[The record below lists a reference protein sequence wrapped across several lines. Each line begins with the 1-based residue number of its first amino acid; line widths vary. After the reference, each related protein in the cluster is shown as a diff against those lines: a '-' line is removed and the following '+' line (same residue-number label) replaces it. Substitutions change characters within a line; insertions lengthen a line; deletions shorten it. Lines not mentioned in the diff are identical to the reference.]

1 MKLCGKNW
9 EISFNSTA
17 TGSSLARLIAV
28 LIEGALTVDAMEA
41 LFQPVPFG
49 EVRESVL
56 EKIST
61 PDNAPIWDMF
71 RSIDPDKQQKVLL
84 VSPYPR
90 LRSYLLHAD

>member
-1 MKLCGKNW
+1 M
-9 EISFNSTA
+9 
-17 TGSSLARLIAV
+17 
-28 LIEGALTVDAMEA
+28 DAMEA

-84 VSPYPR
+84 VSWMPSSLASIASSIMQR
-90 LRSYLLHAD
+90 MIGWMHLSVSLL

>member
-1 MKLCGKNW
+1 M
-9 EISFNSTA
+9 
-17 TGSSLARLIAV
+17 
-28 LIEGALTVDAMEA
+28 DAMEA

-84 VSPYPR
+84 VS
-90 LRSYLLHAD
+90 

>member
-1 MKLCGKNW
+1 
-9 EISFNSTA
+9 
-17 TGSSLARLIAV
+17 
-28 LIEGALTVDAMEA
+28 MEA

-71 RSIDPDKQQKVLL
+71 RTIDPDKQHKVLL
-84 VSPYPR
+84 VSTILICRFVWCITSISFDIYTCLRGALQNSPAVIR
-90 LRSYLLHAD
+90 LPDVLDQIMPLDRLM

>member
-1 MKLCGKNW
+1 
-9 EISFNSTA
+9 
-17 TGSSLARLIAV
+17 
-28 LIEGALTVDAMEA
+28 MEA

-56 EKIST
+56 GKIST

-84 VSPYPR
+84 VSTALIDCFVWCM
-90 LRSYLLHAD
+90 LRVTVISMPA

>member
-1 MKLCGKNW
+1 MQGQECTV
-9 EISFNSTA
+9 IT
-17 TGSSLARLIAV
+17 
-28 LIEGALTVDAMEA
+28 GALTVDAMEA

-71 RSIDPDKQQKVLL
+71 RSIDPDKQQKVLIVRIIFTSCSHL
-84 VSPYPR
+84 V
-90 LRSYLLHAD
+90 HADQHSQSLLPPYELPTKKSLL

>member
-1 MKLCGKNW
+1 M
-9 EISFNSTA
+9 
-17 TGSSLARLIAV
+17 
-28 LIEGALTVDAMEA
+28 DAMEA

-84 VSPYPR
+84 VGVILTCCLQP
-90 LRSYLLHAD
+90 LHADQHRAPLPSSNAL